1 MPRIPSRWI
10 EGVGIQILFGQERLD
25 NKDWAVYC
33 HGFDDKVLVL
43 FEELGQGLNK
53 SPRHHTNM
61 VQKEREVGVVKK
73 EAKQLGE
80 NDIFYQKY

>member
-1 MPRIPSRWI
+1 
-10 EGVGIQILFGQERLD
+10 V
-25 NKDWAVYC
+25 VCC
-33 HGFDDKVLVL
+33 HGFDDKVPVL
-43 FEELGQGLNK
+43 FEELGQELNK
-53 SPRHHTNM
+53 FPRHHTNM